1 MPLLAVN
8 LSDKI
13 LTAIKALVEEG
24 KYQSL
29 EGFVEIGAFN
39 QLTLERGASPT
50 EVIARG
56 HRKGEEF
63 EERAE
68 TGKSARTRKVMSD
81 RPIGSSIQGHVKR
94 RKRSTGRISRQ
105 VFVLDEK
112 PEGNEVASIL
122 EPFAL
127 VAPVETNPKPC
138 DPVGPSS
145 TGDEQVFGQVNRL
158 LPLKLACRWVARWA
172 YSPGDGRATTEW
184 PAYSVISDPLG
195 DHAAKLGSLLS
206 KWDAAVGSKRDNQLA
221 TGLPRRGNS
230 ASRDRFLSQF
240 LARITRAGDVYPGAI
255 CQYQLARFQ
264 GEHLAL
270 THQGLQF
277 ALIKNPI
284 LESADASNLVAL
296 SLEET
301 DFLVRQIL
309 DWVPRERDDM
319 RIVLTAIAEG
329 KVTPGAL
336 TDVVQAEFSRGW
348 TQSMT
353 LTHIS
358 GLVARLADLQML
370 RRRWQGRNVEYELGD
385 RRRVDA
391 FLKSPT

>member
-1 MPLLAVN
+1 MALFAVN
-8 LSDKI
+8 LSEKI
-13 LTAIKALVEEG
+13 FIAIKALVEEG
-24 KYQSL
+24 AYESL
-29 EGFVEIGAFN
+29 ENFLEIAAFN
-39 QLTLERGASPT
+39 QLALERGASPT
-50 EVIARG
+50 EIIARG
-56 HRKGEEF
+56 HRRCEGF
-63 EERAE
+63 EERAD
-68 TGKSARTRKVMSD
+68 TGKWTGSRKATSD
-81 RPIGSSIQGHVKR
+81 RPLGGSRQDRVSGG
-94 RKRSTGRISRQ
+94 KRSTGRISRQ

-112 PEGNEVASIL
+112 PEGTEVTSIL
-122 EPFAL
+122 GPFAL

-138 DPVGPSS
+138 DPVGA
-145 TGDEQVFGQVNRL
+145 GDERVFGQVNRL

-172 YSPGDGRATTEW
+172 YSLGDGRATTEW
-184 PAYSVISDPLG
+184 PAYSVIIDPLG

-206 KWDAAVGSKRDNQLA
+206 KWDAAADRKRDDQLA

-255 CQYQLARFQ
+255 CQYQLARFE
-264 GEHLAL
+264 GEQIAL

-277 ALIKNPI
+277 ALLKNPI
-284 LESADASNLVAL
+284 LESADASSSVAL
-296 SLEET
+296 SMEET

-309 DWVPRERDDM
+309 DWAPRERDDM

-336 TDVVQAEFSRGW
+336 ADAVQAEFSRDW
-348 TQSMT
+348 TESMT